1 MNMVDD
7 EDEIEVDE
15 EFLKAFMVTPEEA
28 EKVKKMQEGPVVD
41 HAAKGPGWVDSDKP
55 LWVKEDDE
63 VLKPVSKKK
72 VK

>member
-1 MNMVDD
+1 MKMFDD

-15 EFLKAFMVTPEEA
+15 DLLKEFMVTPEEA
-28 EKVKKMQEGPVVD
+28 EKVKRMQEGPVVD
-41 HAAKGPGWVDSDKP
+41 HSSKGPGWVKSDKP

-63 VLKPVSKKK
+63 VLKPVDKKK